1 MSADHYAPAWL
12 TKWLAAPDDDDDDGP
27 WYGPPQVVLHVPG
40 RGTVYLWNF
49 TRFEAEA
56 MTGEAVTD
64 GAAGDSVQRWLCSP
78 ADPSMV
84 ELWTNELAIARETVA
99 GWPLFPANQLD
110 LFA

>member
-12 TKWLAAPDDDDDDGP
+12 SAWLRTPDDDDPDP
-27 WYGPPQVVLHVPG
+27 IAPPQVVLHVPG
-40 RGTVYLWNF
+40 RGTVYLWTF
-49 TRFEAEA
+49 TRSEAEA
-56 MTGEAVTD
+56 MTGEAVSD
-64 GAAGDSVQRWLCSP
+64 GLACDSVQRWLCAP
-78 ADPSMV
+78 ADPSIT